1 MMGGKY
7 PGRTAEPAGCTHLGL
22 GAEPAETIPDHLRQ
36 APRPSKVQVTW
47 EFVVM
52 QQVRSS
58 AKAAPGGPWQTGK
71 AVTSL
76 RSLPAG

>member
-7 PGRTAEPAGCTHLGL
+7 PGRTAESAGCTHLGL

-58 AKAAPGGPWQTGK
+58 ARQHQGVHGK
-71 AVTSL
+71 LARL
-76 RSLPAG
+76 